1 MKRSFTLI
9 ICILSLQ
16 FAWAVTPLSKSAIN
30 LINTASLGYSFQNG
44 AQGYR
49 DTIIVP
55 DIAHPAPLPVQS
67 GIYKRRLD
75 SIKKDVPLDYNE
87 YVQSYIDIYAHNRDE
102 MGQVLGLT
110 KYYFPIYEK
119 AFRDAGIP
127 DEIKYL
133 SIVESKLDPYAVSR
147 VGATGPWQFMF
158 TTAKLYGLNINDYVD
173 DRRDPIQASYAAAA
187 YLKDAY
193 EEFGD
198 WLLAIASYNCGKSNV
213 EHAIDKAGASDF
225 WSIRQYL
232 PAETRGYV
240 PAYIAVNYIMHYY
253 NKHGITPQACTFS
266 LKTDTVMVNNY
277 VSLGAVAQV
286 LNVELKELAI
296 LNPSYKRQVI
306 NGTGSAPRR
315 LVIPQ
320 IDKAKYGALYEALN
334 NSHIP
339 ATAPQQQVINASY
352 REVKAEDIPSFH
364 KVRRGESLSDIADT
378 YGIELKDLKEWNH
391 LQGNKAM
398 VGQRLKLTAT
408 ARDEGSTD
416 DNTQSAKHHH
426 NEYITYKVKSGDTLS
441 GIASKF
447 EGASVEKIR
456 SLNGLKKGRLQPGM
470 TIRISHI

>member
-1 MKRSFTLI
+1 MKKSFTLI
-9 ICILSLQ
+9 ICFLVLQIVKAAPSL
-16 FAWAVTPLSKSAIN
+16 PLHTGNAAAI
-30 LINTASLGYSFQNG
+30 
-44 AQGYR
+44 

-55 DIAHPAPLPVQS
+55 DVVHPAPLSNQS
-67 GIYKRRLD
+67 SIYKRRLD

-198 WLLAIASYNCGKSNV
+198 WLLAIASYNCGSSNV
-213 EHAIDKAGASDF
+213 EHAIDKAGGATDF

-240 PAYIAVNYIMHYY
+240 PAYIAVTYLMNYYS
-253 NKHGITPQACTFS
+253 KHNIIPKPCTIS
-266 LKTDTVMVNNY
+266 LKTDTVVVNNY
-277 VSLGAVAQV
+277 VALSTVAQV
-286 LNVELKELAI
+286 LNVDTREIAA

-306 NGTGSAPRR
+306 NGSKSVPRR

-320 IDKAKYGALYEALN
+320 IDKSKYAALYEALN
-334 NSHIP
+334 ASGP
-339 ATAPQQQVINASY
+339 VASVPLAAPQPSYASY
-352 REVKAEDIPSFH
+352 REIKTIPSYH
-364 KVRRGESLSDIADT
+364 RVRRGESVVDIADN
-378 YGIELKDLKEWNH
+378 YGIELKDLKAWNH
-391 LQGNKAM
+391 LHSSKAV
-398 VGQRLKLTAT
+398 VGERLKLTESAT
-408 ARDEGSTD
+408 DENG
-416 DNTQSAKHHH
+416 DNVPSKRH
-426 NEYITYKVKSGDTLS
+426 NYITYKVKNGDTLS

-447 EGASVEKIR
+447 EGASIEKIR
-456 SLNGLKKGRLQPGM
+456 SLNGLKRDRLQPGM
-470 TIRISHI
+470 TIKINGI